1 MQQRSFAGVLPM
13 TSIVWEAPQTE
24 DAGGLEQ
31 DELRER
37 LATLELEL
45 ARRERDEQALRQQV
59 AELEARNAE
68 LAAQNADLEAFAGT
82 VAHDLKNPLS
92 VIVSYTSLLRWC
104 DSERA
109 VREMADV
116 LPELEQHARAALGMV
131 DDLMLLAQARAGR
144 APAPQPVPLGSCVNA
159 ALQRL
164 RPLVAATGAEISL
177 ARQWPEVNGFG
188 PWVEAV
194 WVNYLSNA
202 IKYGGR
208 PPRLSIGAETR
219 TDGQVYCW
227 VRDNGSG
234 IDPAQRERL
243 FQPFERLHNGE
254 IEGHGLG
261 LTIVRRLVEVLG
273 GEVGLE
279 SELGAGTT
287 FFFTLPQ
294 ATALCVDQTSAT
306 EPVLA

>member
-1 MQQRSFAGVLPM
+1 M
-13 TSIVWEAPQTE
+13 TGIVWEAPQNEGT
-24 DAGGLEQ
+24 GGVEGDVLRQRLAALEQ
-31 DELRER
+31 
-37 LATLELEL
+37 EL

-68 LAAQNADLEAFAGT
+68 LEAQNADLEAFAGT
-82 VAHDLKNPLS
+82 VAHDLKNPLG

-116 LPELEQHARAALGMV
+116 LPELEQHARAALGLV

-144 APAPQPVPLGSCVNA
+144 APAPQPVALAPCVGA
-159 ALQRL
+159 ALLRL
-164 RPLVAATGAEISL
+164 RPLIAATGAQISQ
-177 ARQWPEVNGFG
+177 AESWPEVNGFG

-208 PPRLSIGAETR
+208 PPRLSIGAEVR
-219 TDGQVYCW
+219 ADGQVYCW

-261 LTIVRRLVEVLG
+261 LTIVRRLVEALG

-294 ATALCVDQTSAT
+294 ATALSVGQTSAA
-306 EPVLA
+306 EPALV

>member
-1 MQQRSFAGVLPM
+1 MQQRSYAGVSPT
-13 TSIVWEAPQTE
+13 TSIWEVPQTE
-24 DAGGLEQ
+24 EAGGVEVDL
-31 DELRER
+31 LRQR
-37 LATLELEL
+37 LAIQDQEL
-45 ARRERDEQALRQQV
+45 ARRERDEQALRQRI

-68 LAAQNADLEAFAGT
+68 LEAQNADLEAFAGT
-82 VAHDLKNPLS
+82 VAHDLKNPLG

-116 LPELEQHARAALGMV
+116 LPELEQHARAALGLV

-144 APAPQPVPLGSCVNA
+144 TPAPQPVALAPCVGS

-164 RPLVAATGAEISL
+164 RPLIAATGAQISQ
-177 ARQWPEVNGFG
+177 AESWPTVSGFG

-194 WVNYLSNA
+194 WVNYLTNA

-208 PPRLSIGAETR
+208 PPRLSIGAEAR
-219 TDGQVYCW
+219 ADGQIYCW
-227 VRDNGSG
+227 VRDNGGG
-234 IDPAQRERL
+234 IDPAQRGRL
-243 FQPFERLHNGE
+243 FQPFERLHSDE

-261 LTIVRRLVEVLG
+261 LTIVRRLVEAQG

-294 ATALCVDQTSAT
+294 APALSVGQTSAAARAL
-306 EPVLA
+306 V